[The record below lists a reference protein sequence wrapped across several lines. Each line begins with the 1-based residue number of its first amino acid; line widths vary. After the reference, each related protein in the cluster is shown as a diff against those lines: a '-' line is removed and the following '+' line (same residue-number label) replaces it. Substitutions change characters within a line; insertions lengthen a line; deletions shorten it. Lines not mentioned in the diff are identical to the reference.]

1 MSSPD
6 EYEGLDWSFAEACRK
21 ADARSRTNRV
31 PENILRDEPPPAS
44 SPDDY
49 GFINNA
55 DSNPELNVVAQEPL
69 SFINIVAW
77 QDTPTPQRQ
86 WTVRNRIPSRNVT
99 LLSGDGGIGK
109 TTLALHLSVATV
121 LGRDWLGTMPT
132 PGPALVV
139 CCEDDDDELHRR
151 LSRIVEH
158 YGASFSELGDLRV
171 ISLAGKDAMLAVPDK
186 RRTIQPTALF
196 GRLREAACDIQPKVI
211 VLDNSA
217 DLFAGSEN
225 DRAEVRQFVTL
236 LRGLAIA
243 ADAGIVLTSHP
254 SLTGISSGTGLSGS
268 TAWNASVRS
277 RLYFKHAPTD
287 RDEESDPDLRV
298 LEVMKSN
305 YGPIGEIITLRWQ
318 SGLWLPVAGTGSL
331 DKLAAEQAA
340 EDLFMK
346 LLRTFDQQGRNV
358 SEKKNSPTYAPAAFA
373 SDPQAKT
380 LHKARKAFTDAMA
393 RLFAAGKIRVET
405 YGRPSRPY
413 SRLVAL

>member
-1 MSSPD
+1 MDRQKS
-6 EYEGLDWSFAEACRK
+6 
-21 ADARSRTNRV
+21 
-31 PENILRDEPPPAS
+31 
-44 SPDDY
+44 
-49 GFINNA
+49 
-55 DSNPELNVVAQEPL
+55 
-69 SFINIVAW
+69 
-77 QDTPTPQRQ
+77 DTLPQR
-86 WTVRNRIPSRNVT
+86 
-99 LLSGDGGIGK
+99 DGIGK

-186 RRTIQPTALF
+186 RRAIQPTALF
-196 GRLREAACDIQPKVI
+196 RRLREAACDIQPKLI

-277 RLYFKHAPTD
+277 RLYFKHASTE

-318 SGLWLPVAGTGSL
+318 SGLWLPVAGTGSI

-358 SEKKNSPTYAPAAFA
+358 SDKKNSPTYAPTAFA

-380 LHKARKAFTDAMA
+380 LHKPRKALTDAMA

-413 SRLVAL
+413 SRLVACGL